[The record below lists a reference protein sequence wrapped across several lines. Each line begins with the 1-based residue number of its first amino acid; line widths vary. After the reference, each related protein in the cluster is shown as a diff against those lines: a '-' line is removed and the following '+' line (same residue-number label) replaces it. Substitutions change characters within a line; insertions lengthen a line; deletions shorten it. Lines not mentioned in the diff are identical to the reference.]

1 MKTGTRLLLVP
12 TDLER
17 QKLPSSCVEQWLDCG
32 HRIEICGF
40 GQVVGAARTMQ
51 LLANGSFDSVA
62 LVGIAGALSDD
73 VAIGSAV
80 QFGTVYCDGIG
91 VGQGSIHRSAMDM
104 GWHQWPRE
112 PQIDDTIQLS
122 AQLSAHEHEHPL
134 PGLVSVLAASAT
146 PTEAAWRR
154 SRFPLGKAEDM
165 EGFGV
170 AVACRLAN
178 VPLTIV
184 RGISNRAGD
193 RDHTNWNI
201 EGSLE
206 QAMQLILQ
214 KLLQPQEV
222 FE

>member
-1 MKTGTRLLLVP
+1 
-12 TDLER
+12 LER
-17 QKLPSSCVEQWLDCG
+17 QKLPSHCIEQWLDCG
-32 HRIEICGF
+32 HQIEICGF
-40 GQVVGAARTMQ
+40 GQVVAVARTMQ
-51 LLANGSFDSVA
+51 LLMANTFDSVV

-73 VAIGSAV
+73 ITIGSAI

-91 VGQGSIHRSAMDM
+91 VGQGAAHRSAMEM
-104 GWHQWPRE
+104 GWQQWPHKPMIE
-112 PQIDDTIQLS
+112 DAIQLS
-122 AQLSAHEHEHPL
+122 KLQHEHAL

-146 PTEAAWRR
+146 PAEAAWRR
-154 SRFPLGKAEDM
+154 SRFPHGKAEDM

-201 EGSLE
+201 AGSLE
-206 QAMQLILQ
+206 QAMQLIL
-214 KLLQPQEV
+214 LQILQLREV
-222 FE
+222 SE

>member
-1 MKTGTRLLLVP
+1 MKTGSRLLLVP

-17 QKLPSSCVEQWLDCG
+17 QKLPSPCVEQWIDCG

-73 VAIGSAV
+73 VAIGSAM

-91 VGQGSIHRSAMDM
+91 VGQGSMHRSAMDM
-104 GWHQWPRE
+104 GWQQWPRE
-112 PQIDDTIQLS
+112 PKIEDTIQLS
-122 AQLSAHEHEHPL
+122 AHKDDHPL
-134 PGLVSVLAASAT
+134 PGLVSVLAASESPA
-146 PTEAAWRR
+146 EAAWRR

-193 RDHTNWNI
+193 RDHSKWNI
-201 EGSLE
+201 AGSLD
-206 QAMQLILQ
+206 QAMHLILK
-214 KLLQPQEV
+214 KLLHSQEV

>member
-1 MKTGTRLLLVP
+1 MKTDSRLLLVP

-17 QKLPSSCVEQWLDCG
+17 QKLPKACVEQWLDRG

-40 GQVVGAARTMQ
+40 GQVVAAARTMQ
-51 LLANGSFDSVA
+51 LLATGSFDSVT
-62 LVGIAGALSDD
+62 LVGIAGSLENE
-73 VAIGSAV
+73 VEVGCAV

-91 VGQGSIHRSAMDM
+91 VGQGAIHRSAMDM

-112 PQIDDTIQLS
+112 PKIDDTIQLS
-122 AQLSAHEHEHPL
+122 AHAPDHPL

-170 AVACRLAN
+170 AVSCRLAN

-201 EGSLE
+201 EGSLK
-206 QAMQLILQ
+206 QAMLLILQ
-214 KLLQPQEV
+214 KALQPQEAS
-222 FE
+222 E

>member
-17 QKLPSSCVEQWLDCG
+17 QKLPKSCVEQWLDCG
-32 HRIEICGF
+32 HQLEICGF
-40 GQVVGAARTMQ
+40 GQVVAAARTMQ
-51 LLANGSFDSVA
+51 LLATGSFDSVT
-62 LVGIAGALSDD
+62 LVGIAGSLADD
-73 VAIGSAV
+73 VEIGCAM
-80 QFGTVYCDGIG
+80 QFGTVFCDGIG
-91 VGQGSIHRSAMDM
+91 VGQGVAHLSAMQL

-112 PQIDDTIQLS
+112 PKIEDTIQLS
-122 AQLSAHEHEHPL
+122 THENDPPL

-146 PTEAAWRR
+146 SVEATWRR

-170 AVACRLAN
+170 AVSCRFAN

-193 RDHTNWNI
+193 RDHTNWNV

-206 QAMQLILQ
+206 QAMLLILQ
-214 KLLQPQEV
+214 KVLQPQEAS
-222 FE
+222 E